1 MAKDA
6 IGFALSALNRLAGS
20 SMLDRLGMRHTAER
34 LAYRLTKGGFQVI
47 TTSARA
53 FKSNNP
59 SDKPQRLDAPGHT
72 TGLFDLGI
80 TDEQQM
86 IRDSVRG
93 FATEVLRENAE
104 QSDAEQRTSDDVQ
117 SQARE
122 LGLNFFAVPEALG
135 GAAAERSTVT
145 SMLVAEELARGDMG
159 QAVAVLAPMGVANAL
174 TRWGS
179 AVQQDKYL
187 AAFAGEDAPLATI
200 AVCEPCPLFDPMT
213 LRTTATRDGDD
224 WLLSGEKSL
233 VPLAA
238 EAELFLVAAET
249 GDGPAVFIVEGG
261 SDGLSAGDD
270 PAMGIRASGQ
280 RPLLLNKVRV
290 PAANRLGDDDFNY
303 REFIDLGT
311 LAWCA
316 LAIGTA
322 QAVLDYVVPYC
333 NERKAFGEPI
343 SHRQAV
349 AFMVADIAIELDAMR
364 MLTYRAVCRA
374 EQGKPFQ
381 RETHLART
389 LVKDKAMQIGTDGVQ
404 LLGGHGFTHEYPV
417 ERWYRD
423 LRAIGVVFGGLHL

>member
-86 IRDSVRG
+86 IRDSVRA
-93 FATEVLRENAE
+93 FAAEVLRENAE

-187 AAFAGEDAPLATI
+187 STFAGEDAPLATI
-200 AVCEPCPLFDPMT
+200 AV
-213 LRTTATRDGDD
+213 
-224 WLLSGEKSL
+224 
-233 VPLAA
+233 
-238 EAELFLVAAET
+238 
-249 GDGPAVFIVEGG
+249 
-261 SDGLSAGDD
+261 
-270 PAMGIRASGQ
+270 
-280 RPLLLNKVRV
+280 
-290 PAANRLGDDDFNY
+290 
-303 REFIDLGT
+303 
-311 LAWCA
+311 
-316 LAIGTA
+316 
-322 QAVLDYVVPYC
+322 
-333 NERKAFGEPI
+333 
-343 SHRQAV
+343 
-349 AFMVADIAIELDAMR
+349 
-364 MLTYRAVCRA
+364 
-374 EQGKPFQ
+374 
-381 RETHLART
+381 
-389 LVKDKAMQIGTDGVQ
+389 
-404 LLGGHGFTHEYPV
+404 
-417 ERWYRD
+417 
-423 LRAIGVVFGGLHL
+423 